1 MFSVKAL
8 EQKLPRIQGC
18 LRLPLFIICSVESPR
33 DKLCS
38 LLSGISYTRL
48 KEASLV
54 WFGGQLQ
61 SSGHPAQGLLKVLC
75 AIFQQCHGQG
85 ENGILF
91 LLLLLFCP
99 HHPSHFLVD
108 KPRIFSLVAFTIL
121 CLPFSFTLLDVGSRH
136 TFIFTCPVYDLVGT
150 ST

>member
-38 LLSGISYTRL
+38 FLSGISYTRL

-54 WFGGQLQ
+54 WFGAQLQ
-61 SSGHPAQGLLKVLC
+61 SSGHSAQGLLRSYVLSSSNVTVKEKT
-75 AIFQQCHGQG
+75 A
-85 ENGILF
+85 
-91 LLLLLFCP
+91 
-99 HHPSHFLVD
+99 SSSSSSSSS
-108 KPRIFSLVAFTIL
+108 SLTIL
-121 CLPFSFTLLDVGSRH
+121 P
-136 TFIFTCPVYDLVGT
+136 IFL
-150 ST
+150 